1 VFALELWQVR
11 SFRTLLEYSMS
22 SRGALPYATSEAM
35 GDLITSSSVIRP
47 FHANTDAIGKDV
59 DM

>member
-1 VFALELWQVR
+1 
-11 SFRTLLEYSMS
+11 MS
-22 SRGALPYATSEAM
+22 SRGALPYATNEAM